1 VEPDHGQRCRQAGSQ
16 GRTSHLD
23 SEPEDKEIVA
33 QVCAGDTAAY
43 AHLVH
48 RHAPVAIRTAAL
60 LGAGADAE
68 DVVQEAFVKA
78 YAALGG
84 LRPGAPFR
92 PWFLRIVVNETRNLH
107 RAAGRRSA
115 RERRAWEQSEPL
127 LLARPDDPA
136 EALLTAERQ
145 ALIGRGLALLSGAQ
159 REVVTCR
166 YLLDLDEAETAA
178 VLGWPRGTV
187 KSRLH
192 RALRRLHTS
201 LGEVPEP
208 THDGADAP

>member
-1 VEPDHGQRCRQAGSQ
+1 M
-16 GRTSHLD
+16 
-23 SEPEDKEIVA
+23 
-33 QVCAGDTAAY
+33 CAGERDAY
-43 AHLVH
+43 AHLVD
-48 RHAPVAIRTAAL
+48 RHAPIAVRTAAL

-92 PWFLRIVVNETRNLH
+92 PWFLRIVANETRNLH
-107 RAAGRRSA
+107 RSAGRRKA
-115 RERRAWEQSEPL
+115 RERRAWEQAQPL
-127 LLARPDDPA
+127 LRSLPNDPA
-136 EALLTAERQ
+136 ESLVDGER
-145 ALIGRGLALLSGAQ
+145 RGLLVRGLGELSADQ
-159 REVVTCR
+159 RRVVTCR

-192 RALRRLHTS
+192 RALRRLRTVLDDVPHHTTI
-201 LGEVPEP
+201 G
-208 THDGADAP
+208 GDAR

>member
-1 VEPDHGQRCRQAGSQ
+1 M
-16 GRTSHLD
+16 
-23 SEPEDKEIVA
+23 
-33 QVCAGDTAAY
+33 CAGDRDAY

-48 RHAPVAIRTAAL
+48 RHAPMAIRTAAL

-78 YAALGG
+78 YAALGR

-92 PWFLRIVVNETRNLH
+92 PWFLRIVANETRNLH
-107 RAAGRRSA
+107 RAAGAGRPASGGPGSGPSRCSCRAGRPRRRRA
-115 RERRAWEQSEPL
+115 GTERRAQL
-127 LLARPDDPA
+127 V
-136 EALLTAERQ
+136 
-145 ALIGRGLALLSGAQ
+145 RGLAQLSAPQ

-192 RALRRLHTS
+192 RALRRLHAG
-201 LGEVPEP
+201 LDDIPDGDP
-208 THDGADAP
+208 DGADAP

>member
-1 VEPDHGQRCRQAGSQ
+1 MAV
-16 GRTSHLD
+16 
-23 SEPEDKEIVA
+23 
-33 QVCAGDTAAY
+33 
-43 AHLVH
+43 
-48 RHAPVAIRTAAL
+48 RTAAL

-92 PWFLRIVVNETRNLH
+92 PWFLRIVANETRNLH
-107 RAAGRRSA
+107 RASGRRSA
-115 RERRAWEQSEPL
+115 RERRAWQRSERL
-127 LLARPDDPA
+127 LLATPDDPA
-136 EALLTAERQ
+136 DAALASERR
-145 ALIGRGLALLSGAQ
+145 AGIVRGLARLSATQ

-192 RALRRLHTS
+192 RALRRLQAS
-201 LGEVPEP
+201 LDEVPEA
-208 THDGADAP
+208 TRDGAEAT

>member
-1 VEPDHGQRCRQAGSQ
+1 
-16 GRTSHLD
+16 
-23 SEPEDKEIVA
+23 
-33 QVCAGDTAAY
+33 VCAGDTAAY

-92 PWFLRIVVNETRNLH
+92 PWFLRIVANETRNLH
-107 RAAGRRSA
+107 RAVGRRSA
-115 RERRAWEQSEPL
+115 RELRAWERSEPL

-145 ALIGRGLALLSGAQ
+145 ALIGRGLALLSGPQ

-192 RALRRLHTS
+192 RALRRLQTS
-201 LGEVPEP
+201 LGDVPEP
-208 THDGADAP
+208 TRDGADAP

>member
-1 VEPDHGQRCRQAGSQ
+1 
-16 GRTSHLD
+16 
-23 SEPEDKEIVA
+23 
-33 QVCAGDTAAY
+33 VCAGDTDAY

-48 RHAPVAIRTAAL
+48 RHAPMAVRTAAL

-92 PWFLRIVVNETRNLH
+92 PWFLRIVANQTRNLH
-107 RAAGRRSA
+107 RSAGRRSA
-115 RERRAWEQSEPL
+115 RERHAWQRSERL
-127 LLARPDDPA
+127 LLAASGDPA
-136 EALLTAERQ
+136 DALLATERQ
-145 ALIGRGLALLSGAQ
+145 TRLVHGLAQLSATH

-166 YLLDLDEAETAA
+166 YLLDLDEAETAE

-192 RALRRLHTS
+192 RALRRLQAS
-201 LGEVPEP
+201 LGDVPD
-208 THDGADAP
+208 TTRDGADAP